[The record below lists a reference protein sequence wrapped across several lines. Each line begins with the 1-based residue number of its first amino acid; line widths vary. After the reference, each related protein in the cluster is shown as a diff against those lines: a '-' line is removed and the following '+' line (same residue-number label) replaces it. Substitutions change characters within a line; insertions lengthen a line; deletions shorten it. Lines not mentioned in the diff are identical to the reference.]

1 MALTPFTEAKRSRFW
16 KRPPDGSS
24 SIRFGRLSS
33 GFYNKV
39 CGKKQLSDII
49 WRCYKAVGQQRTVET
64 LDRLKEMGFRSAT
77 KAGIS
82 IGITDM
88 IIPRE
93 KSTQLEKAYREIAEV
108 EKQYRR
114 GIITDGERKNKV
126 QDIWTHTGEELADA
140 LFRTLDTTTVVET

>member
-1 MALTPFTEAKRSRFW
+1 MIFNEIW
-16 KRPPDGSS
+16 PDE
-24 SIRFGRLSS
+24 L

-39 CGKKQLSDII
+39 CGKKQLSDVI

-64 LDRLKEMGFRSAT
+64 LDRLKELGFRSAT

-93 KSTQLEKAYREIAEV
+93 KSTQLERAYREISEV

-126 QDIWTHTGEELADA
+126 QDIWTHTGKSLPTLCFA
-140 LFRTLDTTTVVET
+140 LSNTMTAAKT

>member
-1 MALTPFTEAKRSRFW
+1 M
-16 KRPPDGSS
+16 
-24 SIRFGRLSS
+24 
-33 GFYNKV
+33 
-39 CGKKQLSDII
+39 
-49 WRCYKAVGQQRTVET
+49 ET
-64 LDRLKEMGFRSAT
+64 LDRLKEMGFRWAT

-88 IIPRE
+88 IIPKE

-126 QDIWTHTGEELADA
+126 QDSGRILVKSSPMRSSARWK
-140 LFRTLDTTTVVET
+140 